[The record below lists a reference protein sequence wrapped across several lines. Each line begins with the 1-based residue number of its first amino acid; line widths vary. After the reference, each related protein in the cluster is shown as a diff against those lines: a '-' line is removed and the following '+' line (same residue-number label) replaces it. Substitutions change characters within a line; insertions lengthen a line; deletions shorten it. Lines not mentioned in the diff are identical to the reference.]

1 MRAINGVDT
10 PGPIANI
17 IINYINRTIEAVQG
31 SGVPVT
37 AQESMFEGGE
47 AYTGPSK
54 IDILN
59 ETITEAKAP
68 KRKAADIGQTKLMG
82 DDTDAESAGT
92 PAEPGSDLDTSR
104 TTEDRGSGD
113 TTGAGD
119 KSPDTGSPDVGAT
132 DRDGSRTRTD
142 THDPG
147 GVEPGRESEPGDG
160 TPGGTDTG
168 GQRDV
173 GGRTPTGT
181 RTGETGGGDRTGA
194 QEQPETDAGRSG
206 GKAVTPETQQ
216 TKTPNQRAR
225 DRLRKEMQGETTPDD
240 TTPALS

>member
-1 MRAINGVDT
+1 MDT

-68 KRKAADIGQTKLMG
+68 KRKAVDTGQTKLMG
-82 DDTDAESAGT
+82 DETDAESRT
-92 PAEPGSDLDTSR
+92 PAESGSDRDTSS
-104 TTEDRGSGD
+104 TTGDRGSGD
-113 TTGAGD
+113 TTGVED
-119 KSPDTGSPDVGAT
+119 ESTDTGPPDVGAT

-142 THDPG
+142 TDDPDG
-147 GVEPGRESEPGDG
+147 SDVGREGEPGDG

-173 GGRTPTGT
+173 GGRTPTGK
-181 RTGETGGGDRTGA
+181 RAGETREGDQTGA
-194 QEQPETDAGRSG
+194 EEQPETDAGRSG
-206 GKAVTPETQQ
+206 GEAVTPETQQ

>member
-1 MRAINGVDT
+1 MDT

-68 KRKAADIGQTKLMG
+68 KRKAVDTGQTKLMG
-82 DDTDAESAGT
+82 DETDAGSMGT
-92 PAEPGSDLDTSR
+92 PAEPGSDRDTSS
-104 TTEDRGSGD
+104 TTGDRGSGD
-113 TTGAGD
+113 TTGDGD
-119 KSPDTGSPDVGAT
+119 KSPDTGSPGVGAT
-132 DRDGSRTRTD
+132 GRDGTRTRTD
-142 THDPG
+142 THDSA
-147 GVEPGRESEPGDG
+147 GVAPGREIEPGDG

-168 GQRDV
+168 GQRNV
-173 GGRTPTGT
+173 GGRTPTGK
-181 RTGETGGGDRTGA
+181 RAGKTGGSDQTGA
-194 QEQPETDAGRSG
+194 EEQPETDAGRSG